1 MVAARTG
8 KIKAV
13 VNLRANI
20 DRNMTDPVRQCA

>member
-13 VNLRANI
+13 VNLKANM
-20 DRNMTDPVRQCA
+20 DCNMTDPVRQRA